1 MAIAILF
8 AVGAGRTAI
17 ELIRYFSMGFIL
29 SMAASCYLIK
39 LQKGIKHNR
48 KMKDIAVLFE
58 AVELYMK
65 AGYSI
70 TKLLCYLGACAQN
83 KKGDRYMP

>member
-29 SMAASCYLIK
+29 SMSCFMLLNK
-39 LQKGIKHNR
+39 
-48 KMKDIAVLFE
+48 V
-58 AVELYMK
+58 
-65 AGYSI
+65 
-70 TKLLCYLGACAQN
+70 TKRN
-83 KKGDRYMP
+83 